1 MKILTKILILI
12 LISSCNKNNKNFL
25 SSNNTKLKQT
35 VKTTNN
41 LIQKINYSQEKSNES
56 TLSIKRIINLITN
69 GKRNQYYKLE
79 KYDKDIFNNYK
90 EYFIDTENNK
100 EFFEKTSMLLLN
112 LKNKLSYLDY
122 GKNIEEKIKKNGV
135 EYICS
140 IEITKKP
147 KKLEYINGNI
157 FGTITCSSE
166 YDSMSR
172 FEEIYLTRIGNS
184 YYILDLFIS

>member
-56 TLSIKRIINLITN
+56 TVSIKRIINLVA
-69 GKRNQYYKLE
+69 KERRNQYYKLE
-79 KYDKDIFNNYK
+79 KYDKDIFNNHK
-90 EYFIDTENNK
+90 EYFSDMENNK
-100 EFFEKTSMLLLN
+100 EFFEETSILLLN
-112 LKNKLSYLDY
+112 LENKLSRLNYE
-122 GKNIEEKIKKNGV
+122 KNIEEKIKKNGI

-147 KKLEYINGNI
+147 KRLEHINGNI